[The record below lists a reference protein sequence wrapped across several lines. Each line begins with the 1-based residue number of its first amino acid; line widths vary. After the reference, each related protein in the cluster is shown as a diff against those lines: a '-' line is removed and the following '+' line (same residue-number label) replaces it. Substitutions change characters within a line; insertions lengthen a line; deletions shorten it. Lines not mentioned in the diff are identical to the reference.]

1 MFCTTCG
8 ASVSEQQDFCTTCGS
23 SRSKKTDSNQ
33 EVPRIEASASAAAP
47 FATEMT
53 STSKSSKAK
62 RALAVTAVAL
72 VGLVL
77 GTALTAAGLTEF
89 AIGARYTQSE
99 LDVEKRDSEKRGYE
113 RGDEAGYERG
123 YSAGQS
129 DGYDTGY
136 DSGQKAGYSA
146 GLIRGCNN
154 VFDEIGEN
162 LIAIRYPWYKINVYG
177 YYWNRNT
184 LC

>member
-8 ASVSEQQDFCTTCGS
+8 APINNQQDFCTSCGS
-23 SRSKKTDSNQ
+23 SQSK
-33 EVPRIEASASAAAP
+33 VPELSQGANRIEPPTSERPTVTVEAASTTN
-47 FATEMT
+47 FAT
-53 STSKSSKAK
+53 KKPLAK
-62 RALAVTAVAL
+62 RALIIAAVAL
-72 VGLVL
+72 VGLIL

-89 AIGARYTQSE
+89 AIGARYTQVE
-99 LDVEKRDSEKRGYE
+99 LDSEKRDSEKQ
-113 RGDEAGYERG
+113 GDEAGYKRG
-123 YSAGQS
+123 YSTGRS

-177 YYWNRNT
+177 YYWNRSSI
-184 LC
+184 C

>member
-1 MFCTTCG
+1 MSATNV
-8 ASVSEQQDFCTTCGS
+8 AL
-23 SRSKKTDSNQ
+23 KK
-33 EVPRIEASASAAAP
+33 PR
-47 FATEMT
+47 
-53 STSKSSKAK
+53 AK
-62 RALAVTAVAL
+62 RVLIVAGVAL
-72 VGLVL
+72 IGLIL

-162 LIAIRYPWYKINVYG
+162 LIAIRYPWYKISVYG
-177 YYWNRNT
+177 YYWNRSSI
-184 LC
+184 C